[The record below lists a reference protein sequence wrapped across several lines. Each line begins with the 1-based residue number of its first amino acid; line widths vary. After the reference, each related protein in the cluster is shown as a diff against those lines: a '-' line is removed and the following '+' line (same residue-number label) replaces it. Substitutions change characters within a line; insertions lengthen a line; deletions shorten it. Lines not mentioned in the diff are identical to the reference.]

1 MKSTFKDLVDIT
13 EKLRAPD
20 GCPWD
25 REQTIESLKPYVI
38 EEAYETVGAADE
50 GGMKL
55 ADELGDLLLQ
65 ITMMAQI
72 GKEQGT
78 FDIDDVTDCICKKM
92 IRRHPHVFGDVSVE
106 TSQEVLKNWDKIKQG
121 ERGDKSHTDELK
133 SVTAALPALMRAQK
147 VQSKAAKSGF
157 DFASVSDAAEK
168 LREETNEILEAIKN
182 GSEKN
187 IIEEAGDLL
196 FAAVNVVRLAK
207 VNAETACS
215 GATDKFIRR
224 FETSEN
230 LAKKDGKKLENM
242 SADELDKLWNAA
254 KTGESSGF

>member
-13 EKLRAPD
+13 ERLRAPD

-50 GGMKL
+50 GGLKL

-65 ITMMAQI
+65 IVMMAQI
-72 GKEQGT
+72 GKEQGA
-78 FDIDDVTDCICKKM
+78 FDIDDVTDCVCKKM
-92 IRRHPHVFGDVSVE
+92 IRRHPHVFGDVTAE

-121 ERGDKSHTDELK
+121 ERGDKTHTDELK
-133 SVTAALPALMRAQK
+133 SVTAALPALIRAQK
-147 VQSKAAKSGF
+147 VQSKASKSGF
-157 DFASVSDAAEK
+157 DFNSPQAAAEK
-168 LREETNEILEAIKN
+168 LREETDEILAAIEIGN
-182 GSEKN
+182 EKA

-196 FAAVNVVRLAK
+196 FAAVNVIRLAK

-215 GATDKFIRR
+215 GATEKFIKR
-224 FETSEN
+224 FEISEK
-230 LAKKDGKKLENM
+230 LAQKENKKLENL
-242 SADELDKLWNAA
+242 SPEELDILWNKA
-254 KTGESSGF
+254 KTGSNSDD